1 MFERIL
7 AAVDG
12 SKGSMRALDQGV
24 KLQQLTDAELFI
36 LTVYRHHSLLEASM
50 SMVRPDEPGNMDDI
64 MREHAKGVAEDA
76 KDYAI
81 KAGAA
86 KVRAFARNGPP
97 SRTIV
102 QFAKERDV
110 GLIMVGSRGL
120 GGLGDLE
127 DYLLGSVSHKVTG
140 AADRPVM
147 VV

>member
-1 MFERIL
+1 MYERIL
-7 AAVDG
+7 VAVDG

-24 KLQQLTDAELFI
+24 KLQQLTGAEMFI

-50 SMVRPDEPGNMDDI
+50 SMVRPEKPENMDDL
-64 MREHAKGVAEDA
+64 MREHAKDVAEEA
-76 KDYAI
+76 KEHAL

-86 KVRAFARNGPP
+86 KVRAFVRNGPP

-110 GLIMVGSRGL
+110 GLILVGSRGM
-120 GGLGDLE
+120 GGLGDIE

-140 AADRPVM
+140 LADRPVM